1 MYFLQFKLLKPLT
14 EINNIS
20 ITQFNSISFT
30 ENQSCLGRWIFIN
43 CYLWNSKILTS
54 INKNNYIIMNVLLSK
69 FTTKHNTAPFS
80 QIKIEDYFPAFQ
92 EGIALA
98 KTEID
103 AIVNNPEAPTFEN
116 TVVAMDFAGDILDRL
131 SSVFFNLNSAETSDE
146 MQKIAQEVSPLLSEF
161 GNDITLNAA
170 LFAKIKTVYEQKE
183 NLNLTPEQT
192 TLLDKKYKSFS
203 RNGANLPEDKK
214 DQLREIDK
222 ELSKLSLQFGEN
234 VLAETNAFELHLT
247 DEKDLAGLP
256 EGTIEAARLLAKEKE
271 KEGWI
276 FTLDHPSYVPFLTYA
291 DNRELRKK
299 MAIAFGAR
307 SFQNNEFDNQENVLK
322 IAKLRFERANLLGY
336 KTHAHFVLEERM
348 AQSPEKV
355 FTFLNDLLAKAKPAA
370 QKEFAELA
378 AFAKELDG
386 IEQLEKWDGAYYSEK
401 LKQQLF
407 NLDDEKLKPYF
418 QLEKV
423 LDGAFTVAKKLY
435 GLTFTEVFDIDK
447 YHEEVTTY
455 EVTDA
460 ENNLVSIFYADF
472 FPRKGKRNGAWM
484 TSFKSQSK
492 KDGVNERPHISNVCN
507 FTKPTET
514 KPSLLTFN
522 EVTTLFH
529 EFGHGLHGMLANTTY
544 PSLSGTSVFWDFV
557 ELPSQI
563 MENWCYEPEALALF
577 ANHYET
583 GEIIPIEYVQK
594 IKESASFQEGMATL
608 RQLSFGLLDMAW
620 HGQDPTSITDL
631 KTFETEQFANTQLYP
646 DVKENAMS
654 TAFSHIFQGGYSS
667 GYYSYKWA
675 EVLDAD
681 AFEYFQESGIFNVE
695 VATKFKEN
703 VLSKGGTEHPM
714 ILYKR
719 FRGQEPKPEA
729 LLKRAGLL

>member
-1 MYFLQFKLLKPLT
+1 MSVLT
-14 EINNIS
+14 HH
-20 ITQFNSISFT
+20 FN
-30 ENQSCLGRWIFIN
+30 
-43 CYLWNSKILTS
+43 
-54 INKNNYIIMNVLLSK
+54 
-69 FTTKHNTAPFS
+69 TKYNTAPFS
-80 QIKIEDYFPAFQ
+80 KIKNEDFLPAFQ
-92 EGIALA
+92 KGIELA
-98 KTEID
+98 KAEID
-103 AIVNNPEAPTFEN
+103 AIIRNPIKPTFEN
-116 TVVAMDFAGDILDRL
+116 TIEALAFSGNVLDRI
-131 SSVFFNLNSAETSDE
+131 SSIFFNLNSAETSDE

-161 GNDITLNAA
+161 GNDIRLNPD
-170 LFAKIKTVYEQKE
+170 LFARVKTVYEQRE
-183 NLNLTPEQT
+183 HLNLNPEQT

-203 RNGANLPEDKK
+203 RNGANLAEDKK
-214 DQLREIDK
+214 TQLREIDK

-234 VLAETNAFELHLT
+234 VLAETHAFELHIT
-247 DEKDLAGLP
+247 DEKELSGLP
-256 EGTIEAARLLAKEKE
+256 EGTREAAHSLAKSQK

-276 FTLDHPSYVPFLTYA
+276 FTLDHPSYIPFVTYA

-307 SFQNNEFDNQENVLK
+307 AFQNNEFDNQEIVLK
-322 IAKLRFERANLLGY
+322 IAKLRFDRAQVLGY
-336 KTHAHFVLEERM
+336 KTHSHFVLEERM
-348 AQSPEKV
+348 AENPEKV
-355 FTFLNDLLAKAKPAA
+355 ISFSNDLLDKAKPAA
-370 QKEFAELA
+370 EKEFAQLA

-407 NLDDEKLKPYF
+407 SLDDEILKPYF

-423 LDGAFTVAKKLY
+423 LDGAFTVAQKLY
-435 GLTFTEVFDIDK
+435 GITFEEIFEVDK
-447 YHEEVTTY
+447 YHEDVKTY
-455 EVTDA
+455 EVKD
-460 ENNLVSIFYADF
+460 EEDQLVAVFYADF

-484 TSFKSQSK
+484 TSFKSQYIK
-492 KDGVNERPHISNVCN
+492 KGINERPHISNVCN

-529 EFGHGLHGMLANTTY
+529 EFGHALHGMLANTTY
-544 PSLSGTSVFWDFV
+544 PSLSGTSVYWDFV

-577 ANHYET
+577 AYHYET
-583 GEIIPIEYVQK
+583 GEMIPMELVHK
-594 IKESASFQEGMATL
+594 IKESASFQEGIATM
-608 RQLSFGLLDMAW
+608 RQLSFGLLDMGW
-620 HGQDPTSITDL
+620 HAQDPSNIKDI
-631 KTFETEQFANTQLYP
+631 KAFETEQFAATQLYP

-681 AFEYFQESGIFNVE
+681 AFEYFQECGIFNKE

-729 LLKRAGLL
+729 LLRRAGLL